1 MKKKYHVSEAQWQD
15 TQSCIWYNLGRG
27 KEVGKK
33 PPGRWRIV
41 MKKLEELGLA
51 LPQIDCVSAEGAR
64 DAREVS
70 ESKRSPWLAE
80 TGIVGFEK
88 VHY

>member
-1 MKKKYHVSEAQWQD
+1 
-15 TQSCIWYNLGRG
+15 
-27 KEVGKK
+27 
-33 PPGRWRIV
+33 